1 MPAEHSEA
9 ELAGRADYDRAPMTK
24 ASELDPVCGM
34 TVAPDAPLRHEH
46 AGVTYVFCAESC
58 LRRFRAEPERF
69 LAGERAAMAPDEALA
84 NAVHICPMCEGV
96 RSVGPSTCPKC
107 GMALEPQGVFAGDP
121 FEHEHALLLRRLVFA
136 AVLSAPLA
144 VLAMGGMLTG
154 HERHALLDEPLN
166 GVLQAALATPVVF
179 GAGWP
184 ILQRA
189 VASVRARSANMFTL
203 LALGIAAAWSA
214 SVAALFTP
222 ELGLELYFESAALVT
237 TLALLGQV
245 LELSARRKTG
255 AALRELLDLAP
266 PTALVL
272 DPLGNERELPLA
284 QVREGFVL
292 RVKPGARVPVD
303 GVVLDGEA
311 HVDEAMLTGEP
322 LAQPKRQGDALSAG
336 TVLVSGSLRLIA
348 EGVGAATT
356 LARIVELVARAQRS
370 RAPVQAQVDKVAAWF
385 TPAVLVVA
393 LGAGLAWAVL
403 GGEDGLARGLVAAVS
418 VLVIACPCALG
429 LATPMSIVVA
439 TARAAREGVLFR
451 DAAALQ
457 TLANVDVLV
466 VDKTGTLT
474 EGRPRVVAVHAVP
487 PFDAQTV
494 VGAAASVEQASEH
507 PLAAAIVAHAQTLGL
522 RPAPAERFSSSA
534 GRGARGVVD
543 GRDVLVGNAAHLSE
557 GGIRGADETAA
568 RIAAAHADS
577 SLVFVALDGRLGGVL
592 ALADPLRTS
601 ARTARDEL
609 AADGLELQ
617 VLSGDRT
624 PAVAALA
631 RELGIE
637 RFEGDATPERK
648 AQVIAELRAR
658 GRRVAMAGDGVNDA
672 PALALADVGIAM
684 GGGTDIAKHA
694 AAVTLVKG
702 DLRALARARALSR
715 ATLANIQQNLWLAF
729 GYNALC
735 LPLAAG
741 ALYPLTGALL
751 SPTLA
756 AAAMTF
762 SSVSVI
768 GNALRLRR
776 IALHGPVR

>member
-1 MPAEHSEA
+1 MNS
-9 ELAGRADYDRAPMTK
+9 APT
-24 ASELDPVCGM
+24 LDPVCGM

-46 AGVTYVFCAESC
+46 QGVTYLFCAESC

-69 LAGERAAMAPDEALA
+69 LAGERAAMAPDETLA
-84 NAVHICPMCEGV
+84 NAVHICPMCDGV
-96 RSVGPSTCPKC
+96 RSIGPANCPKC

-121 FEHEHALLLRRLVFA
+121 FEHEHRFMRKRLVFA
-136 AVLSAPLA
+136 AALSAPLA
-144 VLAMGGMLTG
+144 VVAMGGMLVG
-154 HERHALLDEPLN
+154 GEHHALLGEPLN
-166 GVLQAALATPVVF
+166 GALQAALATPVVF

-189 VASVRARSANMFTL
+189 AASLRARSANMFTL
-203 LALGIAAAWSA
+203 LALGIGAAWCA
-214 SVAALFTP
+214 SVAALVAP

-284 QVREGFVL
+284 QVHEGFVL

-311 HVDEAMLTGEP
+311 NVDESMLTGEP
-322 LAQPKRQGDALSAG
+322 LAQPKRQGDTLSAG
-336 TVLVSGSLRLIA
+336 TVLVSGSLRLLA
-348 EGVGAATT
+348 ERVGGATT
-356 LARIVELVARAQRS
+356 LSRIVELVARAQRS

-393 LGAGLAWAVL
+393 LGAGLAWTLL
-403 GGEDGLARGLVAAVS
+403 GGEDGVAHGLVAAIS

-429 LATPMSIVVA
+429 LATPMSIIVA

-457 TLANVDVLV
+457 ALANVDVLL

-474 EGRPRVVAVHAVP
+474 EGRPRVVGVHARE
-487 PFDAQTV
+487 PFTV
-494 VGAAASVEQASEH
+494 HEIVEAAAAVERASEH
-507 PLAAAIVAHAQTLGL
+507 PLAAAILAHAEALGL
-522 RPAPAERFSSSA
+522 RPVAAERFESSA
-534 GRGARGVVD
+534 GRGARGLVQ
-543 GRDVLVGNAAHLSE
+543 GREVLVGNAAHLSE
-557 GGIRGADETAA
+557 RGVRGSEDLAA
-568 RIAAAHADS
+568 RVAAEPADG

-592 ALADPLRTS
+592 VLADPLRAS
-601 ARTARDEL
+601 ARAARAEL
-609 AADGLELQ
+609 AVDGLELQ

-624 PAVAALA
+624 PAVAAVA

-637 RFEGDATPERK
+637 RFEGDAAPERK
-648 AQVIAELRAR
+648 AQVVAELRAR

-684 GGGTDIAKHA
+684 GSGTDIAKHA

-715 ATLANIQQNLWLAF
+715 ATLANIRQNLWLAF

-735 LPLAAG
+735 LPIAAG

-776 IALHGPVR
+776 VALNGPARSPGR

>member
-1 MPAEHSEA
+1 MNS
-9 ELAGRADYDRAPMTK
+9 APT
-24 ASELDPVCGM
+24 LDPVCGM

-46 AGVTYVFCAESC
+46 KGVTYLFCAESC
-58 LRRFRAEPERF
+58 LRRFRAEPGRF

-84 NAVHICPMCEGV
+84 SAVHICPMCDGV
-96 RSVGPSTCPKC
+96 RSIGPATCPKC

-121 FEHEHALLLRRLVFA
+121 FEHEHRHMRQRLVFA
-136 AVLSAPLA
+136 AALSAPLA
-144 VLAMGGMLTG
+144 IVAMGGMLVG
-154 HERHALLDEPLN
+154 GEHHALLDEPLN
-166 GVLQAALATPVVF
+166 GALQAALATPVVF

-189 VASVRARSANMFTL
+189 AASLRARSANMFTL
-203 LALGIAAAWSA
+203 LALGIGAAWCA
-214 SVAALFTP
+214 SVAALLAP

-311 HVDEAMLTGEP
+311 NVDEAMLTGEP
-322 LAQPKRQGDALSAG
+322 LAQPKRQGDTLSAG
-336 TVLVSGSLRLIA
+336 TVLVSGSLRLLA
-348 EGVGAATT
+348 ERVGGATT
-356 LARIVELVARAQRS
+356 LSRIVELVARAQRS

-393 LGAGLAWAVL
+393 LGAAVAWTL
-403 GGEDGLARGLVAAVS
+403 LRGEDGLAHGLVAAIS

-439 TARAAREGVLFR
+439 TARAAHEGVLFR

-457 TLANVDVLV
+457 ALAKVDVLL

-474 EGRPRVVAVHAVP
+474 EGRPRVVDVHARE
-487 PFDAQTV
+487 PFTV
-494 VGAAASVEQASEH
+494 HEIVEAAAAVERASEH
-507 PLAAAIVAHAQTLGL
+507 PLAAAILAHAEALGL
-522 RPAPAERFSSSA
+522 RPVAAERFESSA
-534 GRGARGVVD
+534 GRGARGLVQ
-543 GRDVLVGNAAHLSE
+543 GREVLVGNAAHLSE
-557 GGIRGADETAA
+557 RGVRGSEDMAA
-568 RIAAAHADS
+568 RVAAEHADG

-592 ALADPLRTS
+592 VLADPLRAS
-601 ARTARDEL
+601 ARAARAEL
-609 AADGLELQ
+609 AVDGLELQ

-624 PAVAALA
+624 PAVAAVA
-631 RELGIE
+631 HALGIE

-648 AQVIAELRAR
+648 AQVVAELRAR
-658 GRRVAMAGDGVNDA
+658 GRRIAMAGDGVNDA

-715 ATLANIQQNLWLAF
+715 ATLANIRQNLWLAF

-735 LPLAAG
+735 LPIAAG

-776 IALHGPVR
+776 VALNGPAR

>member
-1 MPAEHSEA
+1 MNS
-9 ELAGRADYDRAPMTK
+9 APR
-24 ASELDPVCGM
+24 LDPVCGM

-46 AGVTYVFCAESC
+46 KGVTYLFCAESC

-69 LAGERAAMAPDEALA
+69 LAGERAAMAPDESLA
-84 NAVHICPMCEGV
+84 SAVHICPMCDGV
-96 RSVGPSTCPKC
+96 RSIGPASCPKC

-121 FEHEHALLLRRLVFA
+121 FEHEHRLMRKRLVFA
-136 AVLSAPLA
+136 AALSTPLA
-144 VLAMGGMLTG
+144 IVAMGGMLVG
-154 HERHALLDEPLN
+154 GQHHALLDEPLN
-166 GVLQAALATPVVF
+166 GALQAALATPVVF

-189 VASVRARSANMFTL
+189 AASLRARSANMFTL
-203 LALGIAAAWSA
+203 LALGIGAAWCA
-214 SVAALFTP
+214 SVAALFAP

-311 HVDEAMLTGEP
+311 NVDEAMLTGEP
-322 LAQPKRQGDALSAG
+322 LAQTKRQGDTLSAG
-336 TVLVSGSLRLIA
+336 TVLVSGSLRLLA
-348 EGVGAATT
+348 ERVGAATT
-356 LARIVELVARAQRS
+356 LSRIVELVARAQRS

-393 LGAGLAWAVL
+393 LGAAIAWALL
-403 GGEDGLARGLVAAVS
+403 GGDDGLAHGLVAAIS
-418 VLVIACPCALG
+418 VLVVACPCALG

-439 TARAAREGVLFR
+439 TARAAHEGVLFR

-457 TLANVDVLV
+457 ALAQVDVLL

-474 EGRPRVVAVHAVP
+474 EGRPRVVDVHAQQ
-487 PFDAQTV
+487 PFTLHEIV
-494 VGAAASVEQASEH
+494 EAAAAVERASEH
-507 PLAAAIVAHAQTLGL
+507 PLAAAILAHAEALGL
-522 RPAPAERFSSSA
+522 RPDAAERFESSA
-534 GRGARGVVD
+534 GRGARGVVR
-543 GRDVLVGNAAHLSE
+543 GREVLVGNAAHLSE
-557 GGIRGADETAA
+557 RGVLGSEHAA
-568 RIAAAHADS
+568 ERVAAAHADA

-592 ALADPLRTS
+592 VVADPLRAS
-601 ARTARDEL
+601 ARAARAEL

-624 PAVAALA
+624 PAVAAVA

-648 AQVIAELRAR
+648 AQVVAELRAR

-715 ATLANIQQNLWLAF
+715 ATLANIRQNLWLAF

-776 IALHGPVR
+776 VALNGPAR